1 MMENYEAIMS
11 LAEHATIYGHNI
23 WHYLI
28 DTSIGEIHVVEFET
42 KDMSLERKIFDGNK
56 QKAENYFKKTAKELL
71 DGKYL

>member
-1 MMENYEAIMS
+1 METLWSTMS
-11 LAEHATIYGHNI
+11 VAEHATIYGHNI

-56 QKAENYFKKTAKELL
+56 QKAENYFKKTARELL